1 MEKGYL
7 LTDGE
12 DHTKNPKLNFA
23 HANSHIQTGGNA

>member
-12 DHTKNPKLNFA
+12 DHTNPKLNFA